1 MSSNSPNELRPDDH
15 KVVELTGRGDPRTER
30 VGELLGAVR
39 ALTLKR
45 SHELA
50 STLLDNVDDALFDLA
65 EKAESNAAQTQFFD
79 GMREVRKRRPLLERL
94 FGEQVA
100 RNFNEFA
107 AGQPRAQRSGNA
119 SAVARNAS
127 AELSLVDDR
136 ELEESL
142 AIASMVSKAEG
153 RLNSPL
159 HALNQRLGV
168 ICGGHRIDDAN
179 NPLGPLSL
187 AHAFRAA
194 LREIDVDIKVR
205 LIVLKLFERYVLA
218 GLDALYHDVNVQLM
232 QAGVLPH
239 LRHVIS
245 RPPSSAGAAPAEKDA
260 VTGAASTS
268 ASGAAALVNESA
280 GLHAELMHTLTAL
293 LASRRQPRASEL
305 SGVPISG
312 GPTIASLTP
321 AELLGALTLLQG
333 ETAPLPAQPMVVDQG
348 VAIGIVQR
356 LKDELMAQIQ
366 RLSGEARAH
375 VSGADEDTIDLVGML
390 FEFILQDRTIPAP
403 MQVLLSRL
411 QIPYLKVAI
420 LDRRM
425 FAHASH
431 PARRL
436 LDLLADTAKGWSE
449 ESDRD
454 HRLYDKTK
462 QVVEALLADFDDD
475 VGVFERQLDDFGAFV
490 ETHRKR
496 ADLAEQRAAEAARGR
511 ERLQEARRR
520 AAREIV
526 TRIEGRPLPALL
538 QGVLTRPWANYLVL
552 VLLRQ
557 GELSQEFNAALRF
570 IDDFV
575 ESAQTP
581 ADERARARLRDLL
594 PSLEKTLRHG
604 LTTVAFQE
612 PDLRRLLGDLQEF
625 WRRQLGDEP
634 APGAEAA
641 SSEIAAEAL
650 LPIPAHV
657 ETILDEDASEAPPAT
672 EAAVSVDDLES
683 VQAVRALK
691 VGAWIEFVDEAG
703 TSERAKLS
711 WISPIS
717 GKYLFVN
724 RRGLKVADR
733 GLQQLAAEIR
743 DGRAVVLEEVPLF
756 DRALDAIVE
765 RLRQAQAERQGA

>member
-1 MSSNSPNELRPDDH
+1 MSSPQNELRPDDN

-45 SHELA
+45 SHDLA

-79 GMREVRKRRPLLERL
+79 GMREIRKRRPLLERL

-107 AGQPRAQRSGNA
+107 SGQPRAPRSGA
-119 SAVARNAS
+119 AVASRTG
-127 AELSLVDDR
+127 ELSLVDDR

-142 AIASMVSKAEG
+142 AIASMVSKADG

-168 ICGGHRIDDAN
+168 ICGGHKIEDAT
-179 NPLGPLSL
+179 NPLGPASL
-187 AHAFRAA
+187 AHAFRTA

-205 LIVLKLFERYVLA
+205 LIVLKLFERYLLN
-218 GLDALYHDVNVQLM
+218 GLDALYHDVNLQLM

-239 LRHVIS
+239 LRHVIA
-245 RPPSSAGAAPAEKDA
+245 RAPSSGSESAKDATPAEAGATAA
-260 VTGAASTS
+260 TSAASGSTL
-268 ASGAAALVNESA
+268 AGESA

-293 LASRRQPRASEL
+293 LASRRQQGRTFE
-305 SGVPISG
+305 VPAGAAGG

-333 ETAPLPAQPMVVDQG
+333 ETAPLPAQPVVVDQG
-348 VAIGIVQR
+348 AAVSMVQR
-356 LKDELMAQIQ
+356 LKDELMTQIQ
-366 RLSGEARAH
+366 RLSGQAHAH

-390 FEFILQDRTIPAP
+390 FEYILQDRTIPAQ

-431 PARRL
+431 PARKL

-462 QVVEALLADFDDD
+462 EVVEALLADFDDD
-475 VGVFERQLDDFGAFV
+475 VSVFARQLEDFEAFV
-490 ETHRKR
+490 ENNRRR

-538 QGVLTRPWANYLVL
+538 QSVLTRPWANYLVL

-557 GELSQEFNAALRF
+557 GELSPEFTSALRF
-570 IDDFV
+570 VDDFV
-575 ESAQTP
+575 DSAQTP
-581 ADERARARLRDLL
+581 ADEGARAKLRDML

-612 PDLRRLLGDLQEF
+612 PDLRRLLDDLQEF
-625 WRRQLGDEP
+625 WRRQLGEEP
-634 APGAEAA
+634 ASAQTA
-641 SSEIAAEAL
+641 AAEVVTEP

-657 ETILDEDASEAPPAT
+657 ETILDEDVTEAPPAV
-672 EAAVSVDDLES
+672 EAGVSVNDLES

-703 TSERAKLS
+703 ASERAKLS

-717 GKYLFVN
+717 GKLLFVN

-733 GLQQLAAEIR
+733 SLQQLAAEIR
-743 DGRAVVLEEVPLF
+743 DGRAIVLEEVPLF